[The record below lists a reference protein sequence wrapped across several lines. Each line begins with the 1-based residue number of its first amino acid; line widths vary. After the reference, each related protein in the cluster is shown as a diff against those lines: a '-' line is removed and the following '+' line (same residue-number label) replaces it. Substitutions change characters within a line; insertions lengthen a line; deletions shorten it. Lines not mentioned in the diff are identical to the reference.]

1 MAEVITHPE
10 MLVCTDESSKDK
22 KNISR
27 RWGYSCLGVCCYSQ
41 EPFIHGKWYLIL
53 PLLGIDGYL
62 AYEVFE
68 GAVTGEMFEKF
79 LWEHVVSALNA
90 PIMHPYPSLHSVL
103 LLDNCPLH
111 YGPVVQDIIGGEVGM
126 SCLLGQFFHTYFSL
140 GGKLMYLPQYL
151 PDYNPIEQS
160 FLSIKAWLQWNYNE
174 DIHHITDAP
183 KLGA

>member
-1 MAEVITHPE
+1 ATFINEMAEVITHPE

-22 KNISR
+22 KTISR
-27 RWGYSCLGVCCYSQ
+27 RWGYSCLGVCCYSL

-79 LWEHVVSALNA
+79 LWEHA

-103 LLDNCPLH
+103 LDNCSIH
-111 YGPVVQDIIGGEVGM
+111 HGPAVQDIIGGEVGM
-126 SCLLGQFFHTYFSL
+126 W
-140 GGKLMYLPQYL
+140 KLMYLPQYS

-160 FLSIKAWLQWNYNE
+160 FLSIKAWLQ
-174 DIHHITDAP
+174 
-183 KLGA
+183 